1 MSKPPSSRTRLMP
14 FQSIPWRSAVTARR
28 WPRRQ
33 MAVFVSLWDV
43 ATGKQKA
50 MLKKGWPGADVEGV
64 SSVVALSGDF
74 KLLAVGVGGKEA
86 KVYLW
91 QLSST
96 KRADE

>member
-1 MSKPPSSRTRLMP
+1 MTGQRPAATDGS
-14 FQSIPWRSAVTARR
+14 
-28 WPRRQ
+28 
-33 MAVFVSLWDV
+33 FVSLWDV

-96 KRADE
+96 KKADE